1 MAKKKPEAAVYY
13 QPEAGPQGT
22 IIKRGSLQV
31 CDQYIRERK
40 GKADA
45 AERFYLINDKEDPR
59 WNHR

>member
-31 CDQYIRERK
+31 CEQYIRERTK
-40 GKADA
+40 PDSS
-45 AERFYLINDKEDPR
+45 ERFYLIKDKEDPR